1 MSSARVKPYE
11 DKMVKTLDVLKE
23 DYASIRA
30 GRANPHLLDKIRVDY
45 Y

>member
-1 MSSARVKPYE
+1 MSSEKVKPYE
-11 DKMVKTLDVLKE
+11 SKMVKTLDVLKE